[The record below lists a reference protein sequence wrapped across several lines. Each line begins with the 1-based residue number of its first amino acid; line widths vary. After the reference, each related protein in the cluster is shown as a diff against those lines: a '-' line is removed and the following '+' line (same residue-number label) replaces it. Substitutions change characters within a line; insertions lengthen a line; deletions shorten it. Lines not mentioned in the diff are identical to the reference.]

1 MLLDAVKSAHIGW
14 PSKAESSR
22 SCRCSRNEQLDEL
35 LCKAGCLS
43 AHNVDMQ
50 CSVRQKKNVAMSKS
64 GHAVVKMVRVAGS
77 DTEQAT
83 EDPS

>member
-1 MLLDAVKSAHIGW
+1 MLLDAVKSAHSGW

-22 SCRCSRNEQLDEL
+22 SFRCSRSEL
-35 LCKAGCLS
+35 LCIAGDLS

-83 EDPS
+83 D